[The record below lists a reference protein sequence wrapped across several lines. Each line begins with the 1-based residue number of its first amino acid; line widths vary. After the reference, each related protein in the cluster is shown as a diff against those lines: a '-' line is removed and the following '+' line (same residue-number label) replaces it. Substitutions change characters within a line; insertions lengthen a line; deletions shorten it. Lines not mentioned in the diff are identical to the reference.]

1 MFEYLQ
7 QIDNR
12 IYDRYLTLEK
22 NIKAASNSFYDSFL
36 DLQEN
41 FLKYVT
47 DENGISISP
56 HESCGALLKR
66 AEVRELF
73 LNKYGLDSY
82 TYEKMGDYAKKAN
95 EHKHRKEKAI
105 EADTIVS
112 YMHIFYDVSVCFAL
126 FKGISGTQFDG
137 KYFKSLF
144 GSMEKV
150 DEKLGV
156 LAEGQQE
163 ILTTLQKLQNKS
175 NNIAERIKEQEKR
188 DNQDLIQ
195 FVKSAKRIYIYNGD
209 KSSLDRLNKKRRNNY
224 IERIIILLILI
235 ALSLSVI
242 ALPYG
247 WIPIIPTTIVCIPN
261 LYY

>member
-95 EHKHRKEKAI
+95 EQIGRAH
-105 EADTIVS
+105 V
-112 YMHIFYDVSVCFAL
+112 
-126 FKGISGTQFDG
+126 
-137 KYFKSLF
+137 
-144 GSMEKV
+144 
-150 DEKLGV
+150 
-156 LAEGQQE
+156 
-163 ILTTLQKLQNKS
+163 
-175 NNIAERIKEQEKR
+175 
-188 DNQDLIQ
+188 
-195 FVKSAKRIYIYNGD
+195 
-209 KSSLDRLNKKRRNNY
+209 
-224 IERIIILLILI
+224 
-235 ALSLSVI
+235 
-242 ALPYG
+242 
-247 WIPIIPTTIVCIPN
+247 
-261 LYY
+261 